1 MDKRNA
7 IIEDAVRIFDTEG
20 FRAVGI
26 DRLLGPSGVSTR
38 TFYKYFGS
46 RDGLVIAVLEA
57 RHRGFMAQLEA
68 NALDVDSVGVLF
80 DTLRL
85 WMEERGA
92 RGCMLLRARSEYA
105 EANEEIVA
113 LVHRQKCEFRDEVAR
128 RVLNDLGCD
137 DTQLC
142 AQLWL
147 LFEGATAAAG
157 VVGVSVVEGAKEAAL
172 VLIAAA
178 RARNL

>member
-1 MDKRNA
+1 MEKLTA

-68 NALDVDSVGVLF
+68 NALDADSVGGLF

-105 EANEEIVA
+105 EANQEIVA
-113 LVHRQKCEFRDEVAR
+113 LVHRQKCEFRDEVAK
-128 RVLNDLGCD
+128 RVLKDLGRD
-137 DTQLC
+137 DAQLC
-142 AQLWL
+142 SQVWL

-157 VVGVSVVEGAKEAAL
+157 VAGVSLVDDAKEAAL
-172 VLIAAA
+172 MLLATA
-178 RARNL
+178 RAHSL